1 MNLFNETVLSLDF
14 HDPVEDD
21 QRLTEP
27 SFSKSQKTPFNY

>member
-21 QRLTEP
+21 RRLSELH
-27 SFSKSQKTPFNY
+27 FSKSQKTPFNY